1 VFFTGTMVTIGI
13 VDIMIAIRLLKG
25 TVAFS
30 DNIRY
35 LAYVTMVAGIC
46 EVTVFLSPLMFFLI
60 PVSAIFLAMV
70 FFRDRQE
77 VEFV

>member
-1 VFFTGTMVTIGI
+1 
-13 VDIMIAIRLLKG
+13 MIATRLLKG

-30 DNIRY
+30 DSIRY
-35 LAYVTMVAGIC
+35 LAYVTMAAGIC
-46 EVTVFLSPLMFFLI
+46 EVTVLLAPFSLVLI
-60 PVSAIFLAMV
+60 PISAVILAMV